1 MHPRRPMRFV
11 LPVAHR
17 EDDPTASRPS
27 KGPDPRDHRQ
37 GGRRA
42 SGGLPQAPT
51 PSTSTPPPPPPPP
64 PTDKGTIAPCELPIV
79 HYHARDVGNLG
90 AMYPK
95 Y

>member
-1 MHPRRPMRFV
+1 MLTRRLFFSAQLFV

-42 SGGLPQAPT
+42 SGGLPQAPH
-51 PSTSTPPPPPPPP
+51 PFNINASATSTTA
-64 PTDKGTIAPCELPIV
+64 TD
-79 HYHARDVGNLG
+79 R
-90 AMYPK
+90 
-95 Y
+95 